1 MPIAISGGPSI
12 LKPYNNYMSVI
23 QSIRDKYAKWA
34 VVAIALALLGFI
46 LTDYLSAKNK
56 LFGSNSTTL
65 GSVNGKKI
73 NYNEFAVKLQELEDQ
88 AEAQGQ
94 SLSENDRHTK
104 NEQLWNQEVDQVL
117 MEKEFSTLG
126 FDVGK
131 KELNDWLFGFNP
143 PQSLAQQF
151 TQNGQYNAAA
161 AQEMIN
167 QMRRSANQA
176 EKNQLNI
183 YLSNLEYSRKLE
195 KYNSLLSS
203 SVYLPTWLI
212 EKQNAENSAI
222 AKASYVVY
230 PYASI
235 NDTTIKISDKE
246 IQEQIGKN
254 KDLYKQAESRS
265 IAYVVFDA
273 APTSADTMDAYKRVA
288 DLKQEFIKST
298 DPAVFLARY
307 GSTQQFFDGFNSK
320 TTIQVPNK
328 DSIFALSDNAVFGP
342 YLDAGS
348 WVMAKKLQEKMMPD
362 SVKARHILIQTFNP
376 QTNQTLL
383 ADSVAKNRIDSIETA
398 VKKGA
403 RFDSLAV
410 KYSDDKGSG
419 ALGGLLS
426 NPQNPQTN
434 YYTQGQMVTEFNDF
448 SFQGK
453 TGEKKVVKTIFG
465 YHFIEILD
473 QKNFNPNYKI
483 AYFGKNIVASDETDR
498 SAQEAASKFAAES
511 RDLKS
516 FDATIEKNKSYK
528 KLLAGNIKPN
538 DILIE
543 QLSVYGTSRQLVKDI
558 YNAKKGEVLTQAR
571 VGDKYVVAAVTE
583 IFEEGTMPV
592 AVARPQIEAS
602 LRNKKKAE
610 LIKQK
615 IGKIST
621 PEALAASLND
631 STIKVMTADS
641 IKMSG
646 SAALG
651 YEPRV
656 LGAIFNAANKGKV
669 ISEPLEGQQGVY
681 VVRVDDQSTTPNAA
695 VNIEAQRQQMAQN
708 IKQFQMFYGSAIT
721 ILRKQAKIKDY
732 RRNFY

>member
-1 MPIAISGGPSI
+1 
-12 LKPYNNYMSVI
+12 MSVI
-23 QSIRDKYAKWA
+23 QSIREKYAKWA

-56 LFGSNSTTL
+56 LFGGNSTTL

-73 NYNEFAVKLQELEDQ
+73 DFNDFAFKLQELEDQ

-94 SLSENDRHTK
+94 SLSETDRHTK
-104 NEQLWNQEVDQVL
+104 NEQLWNQEVDQIL
-117 MEKEFSTLG
+117 MQKEFSSLG

-131 KELNDWLFGFNP
+131 KELNDWLFGTNP

-151 TQNGQYNAAA
+151 SQNGQYNPAA
-161 AQEMIN
+161 AQEAIN
-167 QMRRSANQA
+167 QMRRSANQS
-176 EKNQLNI
+176 ERDQLNI
-183 YLSNLEYSRKLE
+183 FLTNLEYSRKVE
-195 KYNSLLSS
+195 KFNSLLSN
-203 SVYLPTWLI
+203 SVYLPKWLI
-212 EKQNAENSAI
+212 EKQNAENSAN
-222 AKASYVVY
+222 AKVSYVVY

-235 NDTTIKISDKE
+235 NDSTVKISDKE
-246 IQEQIGKN
+246 IQEEINKH

-288 DLKQEFIKST
+288 DLKQEFIKTT
-298 DPAVFLARY
+298 DPAVFVARY
-307 GSTQQFFDGFNSK
+307 GSTQQFFDGYNSK

-328 DSIFALSDNAVFGP
+328 DSIFALAKNGVFGP

-348 WVMAKKLQEKMMPD
+348 WVMAKKIDEKLMPD

-383 ADSVAKNRIDSIETA
+383 ADSVAKKRIDSIETA
-398 VKKGA
+398 VKNGA
-403 RFDSLAV
+403 RFDSLAI

-419 ALGGLLS
+419 AVGGLLS

-434 YYTQGQMVTEFNDF
+434 YYTSGQMVKEFNDF
-448 SFQGK
+448 SFEGK
-453 TGEKKVVKTIFG
+453 TGEKKVVKTVFG

-473 QKNFNPNYKI
+473 QKNFNPSFKI
-483 AYFGKNIVASDETDR
+483 AYYGKNIVASDETDR
-498 SAQEAASKFAAES
+498 HAQEDASKFAAES
-511 RDLKS
+511 RDLKT
-516 FDATIEKNKSYK
+516 FDATIEKNKDKGYK

-543 QLSVYGTSRQLVKDI
+543 QLSTYGTSRQLVKDI

-583 IFEEGTMPV
+583 VFEEGTMPV
-592 AVARPQIEAS
+592 AVARPQVESS
-602 LRNKKKAE
+602 LKNKKKAE

-615 IGKIST
+615 FGKITT
-621 PEALAASLND
+621 PEALVASLND
-631 STIKVMTADS
+631 TTIKVITADS

-646 SAALG
+646 STALG
-651 YEPRV
+651 FEPRI
-656 LGAIFNAANKGKV
+656 LGAVFNSANKGKV

-681 VVRVDDQSTTPNAA
+681 VVRVDDQYTTPNAA
-695 VNIEAQRQQMAQN
+695 VNIEEQRRQMVQN
-708 IKQFQMFYGSAIT
+708 IKQFQMFYGSAIVM
-721 ILRKQAKIKDY
+721 LRKQAKIKDY